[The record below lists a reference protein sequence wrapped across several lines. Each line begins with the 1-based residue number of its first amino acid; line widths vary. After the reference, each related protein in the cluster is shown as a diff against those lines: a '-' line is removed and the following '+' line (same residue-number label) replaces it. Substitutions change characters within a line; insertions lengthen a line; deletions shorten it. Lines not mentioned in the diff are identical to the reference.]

1 MMLSKA
7 EQLALDQGRKF
18 ATAQQ
23 YQKIL
28 RRRLPETFQVRN
40 FGMELKGTPEAELI
54 IAIFCQAFT
63 EGDSAFFLGDSSLEM
78 YCKLLE
84 LDDDLI
90 RKDFELHNKPFF
102 MAKHR
107 G

>member
-18 ATAQQ
+18 ATSQQ
-23 YQKIL
+23 YQKVL

-40 FGMELKGTPEAELI
+40 FGVELKASPEGELI
-54 IAIFCQAFT
+54 IAILCQAWT
-63 EGDSAFFLGDSSLEM
+63 EADSAFFLGDSSLEM

-84 LDDDLI
+84 LDAGQI

-102 MAKHR
+102 ISKHR